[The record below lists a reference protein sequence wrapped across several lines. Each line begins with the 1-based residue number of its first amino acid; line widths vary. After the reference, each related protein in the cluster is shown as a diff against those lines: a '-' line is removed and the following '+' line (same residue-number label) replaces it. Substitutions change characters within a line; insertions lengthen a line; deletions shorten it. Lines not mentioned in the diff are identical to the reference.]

1 MLHQTINRGKGRGH
15 SKNNSTSAQDHHKS
29 VEPIDQE
36 DYNDHN
42 KEGKTTVTQSV
53 VLMHRT

>member
-36 DYNDHN
+36 DYNDH
-42 KEGKTTVTQSV
+42 KEGKTAITQSV